1 MEPLEGSPFLCG
13 RPMFGNYGHFTEFL
27 KQPQRDKA
35 NSSINFLLSMLL
47 TVIVIIFSHAIQ
59 QYNDRKAPPLRM
71 ENARIAA
78 TL

>member
-35 NSSINFLLSMLL
+35 N
-47 TVIVIIFSHAIQ
+47 
-59 QYNDRKAPPLRM
+59 
-71 ENARIAA
+71 
-78 TL
+78 